1 MPDRHC
7 GPGGGA
13 NVPPDFGAGGRFGII
28 QGMPDASRH
37 PAGKEPAH
45 DILAAEAFA
54 MPAPD
59 PALRRSL
66 VLPDDPTG
74 RAEPHDILAAEEF
87 AMPAPGP
94 GTRAQRGPGRRAR
107 VGSWL
112 GLAAAVLAL
121 KRALR
126 QLRR

>member
-1 MPDRHC
+1 M
-7 GPGGGA
+7 
-13 NVPPDFGAGGRFGII
+13 PPDFVAGGRFGII

-37 PAGKEPAH
+37 PAGKEPA
-45 DILAAEAFA
+45 
-54 MPAPD
+54 
-59 PALRRSL
+59 
-66 VLPDDPTG
+66 
-74 RAEPHDILAAEEF
+74 HDILAAEEF